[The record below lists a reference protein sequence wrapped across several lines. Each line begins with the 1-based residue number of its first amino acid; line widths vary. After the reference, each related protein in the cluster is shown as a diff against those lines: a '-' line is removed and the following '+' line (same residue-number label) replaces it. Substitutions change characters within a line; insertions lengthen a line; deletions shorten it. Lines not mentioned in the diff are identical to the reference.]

1 MADDVPS
8 YTPREAIDF
17 LEKKH
22 LVPTDSWSD
31 LWQGEHSHCFTV
43 AHSMGAA
50 ILDDIFKAVSSAIE
64 SGDTLE
70 TFKKNLG
77 PTLKEKGWWGGRAD
91 KEGDKEYL
99 AWRLKMI
106 YDTNLMTAYSA
117 GNYRRQTR
125 GAELRPIWV
134 YSAVMDGLTRPAH
147 RTLNGK
153 AYRADSS
160 FWDQYYPP
168 NGWRCRCSTYSL
180 SEDGAK
186 NRGIG
191 ILDDLPDGIDPEQL
205 APPEWRY
212 NPGREAYSPDWS
224 KYKNLAAM
232 TDSSGRS
239 LLDVVKRAWSGD
251 LVKVNATPRPDA
263 PPLAPDALR
272 DSVES
277 RVAEGF
283 TSEADV
289 RTVGEL
295 VLKEAAKSTA
305 VGANQKAAILDALKR
320 VRPFA
325 DTKTVHAYVKGS
337 SVRGRDLLAKT
348 QAYYPKA
355 WVEQSA
361 KASKSSPVSVR
372 LTSGR
377 ACYIPTKTQFYISDD
392 TRVCAH
398 EMAHRMEAVVEG
410 VKEMEKS
417 FYDRRTE
424 GEKLRSLRSLTGIRG
439 YRAEEMAKKDKFLN
453 PYMGRDYSGR
463 AYEILS
469 MGVESLAGGPYDI
482 IKDDPDYA
490 AFIVGLLAGL

>member
-1 MADDVPS
+1 MADGPS

-22 LVPTDSWSD
+22 LVPTDSWDD
-31 LWQGEHSHCFTV
+31 LWQDEHSHCFTV

-50 ILDDIFKAVSSAIE
+50 VLDDIFKALSDAIE
-64 SGDTLE
+64 SGDTLD

-77 PTLKEKGWWGGRAD
+77 PTLREKGWYGGRAD
-91 KEGDKEYL
+91 KVGDEGYL
-99 AWRLKMI
+99 AWRLAMI

-117 GNYRRQTR
+117 GNYRRMTR

-134 YSAVMDGLTRPAH
+134 YSAVMDGKTRPEH
-147 RTLNGK
+147 RALNGK
-153 AYRADSS
+153 AYRAGSS
-160 FWDQYYPP
+160 FWDRYYPP

-180 SEDGAK
+180 SEDGAAQ
-186 NRGIG
+186 RGLD
-191 ILDDLPDGIDPEQL
+191 ILDDLPPGLDPERV

-212 NPGREAYSPDWS
+212 NPGRDAYAPDWS

-251 LVKVNATPRPDA
+251 LVKVNATPRQDA
-263 PPLAPDALR
+263 PPLAPDSLR
-272 DSVES
+272 DSVEA

-283 TSEADV
+283 ASESDV
-289 RTVGEL
+289 RAVGDL
-295 VLKEAAKSTA
+295 ILKEAARTA
-305 VGANQKAAILDALKR
+305 GADHRAAVLDALKR
-320 VRPFA
+320 IRPFA
-325 DTKTVHAYVKGS
+325 DTKSVHTYAKGS

-355 WVEQSA
+355 WVDQSA
-361 KASKSSPVSVR
+361 AASKSSPVSVR
-372 LTSGR
+372 LTKGR
-377 ACYIPTKTQFYISDD
+377 ACYIPSRTQYCVTDD
-392 TRVCAH
+392 ARVCAH
-398 EMAHRMEAVVEG
+398 EMAHRMEAVVDG
-410 VKEMEKS
+410 VKGMEKS

-424 GEKLRSLRSLTGIRG
+424 GEKARTLRSLTGIRG
-439 YRAEEMAKKDKFLN
+439 YGADEIAKKDKFLN

-469 MGVESLAGGPYDI
+469 MGVESLAGGSYDI
-482 IKDDPDYA
+482 VKDDPDYA